1 METRA
6 NLLKLL
12 EKVEI
17 LSKKYLEYQ
26 QNYGGPGL
34 LKKFK
39 RLLRLLKYR
48 EKYLKYCFSKFKF
61 YQNKLIILGIENH
74 LSILPKDF
82 YPYYYSII
90 YNPEIR
96 LSKYLIKNLR
106 DNSIFYDIGANIGYY
121 CFLAKEISDFTEIHA
136 FEPAPKNMQVL
147 RKNLLNKQ
155 NIFLN
160 QLALFNKED
169 KIDFY
174 DTIEIGSGGSTF
186 SSSRAKFLPNFKKIK
201 VQTTTLDK
209 YCANHSSWPDL
220 IKIDVEGAEGQVIEG
235 GIKIL
240 KEGSP
245 IIAMEVWKNVLGN
258 TSHLKAIEILYN
270 LGYKSYK
277 INKEGDLEFIEKIDP
292 EKDIL
297 EKDEADNFI
306 FKKE

>member
-1 METRA
+1 MQTKDS
-6 NLLKLL
+6 LLKFL
-12 EKVEI
+12 EKAEI
-17 LSKKYLEYQ
+17 LSKKHLEYQ
-26 QNYGGPGL
+26 KNYGGPGL

-39 RLLRLLKYR
+39 RLLKYR

-61 YQNKLIILGIENH
+61 YQNKLIILGIEDH

-82 YPYYYSII
+82 NPYYYSII
-90 YNPEIR
+90 HNQEIR
-96 LSKYLIKNLR
+96 LSKFLIKNLK

-121 CFLAKEISDFTEIHA
+121 CFLIKEISDFTEIHA

-147 RKNLLNKQ
+147 IKNLLNKQ

-169 KIDFY
+169 QIDFY

-186 SSSRAKFLPNFKKIK
+186 NFPKVRNFSNFKKIK

-209 YCANHSSWPDL
+209 YCSNHSSLPDL
-220 IKIDVEGAEGQVIEG
+220 IKIDVEGAESQVIEG
-235 GIKIL
+235 GIKVL
-240 KEGSP
+240 KKGKP
-245 IIAMEVWKNVLGN
+245 IIAMEVWKNFLGN

-277 INKEGDLEFIEKIDP
+277 INNDGELEFIEKIDP
-292 EKDIL
+292 ERDIL
-297 EKDEADNFI
+297 EQDESDNFI